1 MAQLGAATY
10 RLMLVTTAD
19 IFEKYDNNVVFCI
32 VGCRFSPEVLVLQWS
47 WSLPRS
53 MRPWGYLRLDSHGLD
68 TVGLVNVTGV
78 FHAAVLEKKRLS
90 RIVTVGAIVRLLQPA
105 RDSGLTT
112 SSLPRC
118 LQHFVRNWKLI
129 YFDNHIQTLFLT
141 ASPYWSLKFIL
152 LRPL

>member
-1 MAQLGAATY
+1 MAQLGAATD

-19 IFEKYDNNVVFCI
+19 VFEKYDNNVVFCI

-78 FHAAVLEKKRLS
+78 FHAAVLEKKTSVANCYCRGDCSFAAAGPRLWTDDVQS
-90 RIVTVGAIVRLLQPA
+90 APLLTTFRQKLKTHLLRQSYPDVVFNSFAIVVLEV
-105 RDSGLTT
+105 S
-112 SSLPRC
+112 
-118 LQHFVRNWKLI
+118 
-129 YFDNHIQTLFLT
+129 
-141 ASPYWSLKFIL
+141 FI
-152 LRPL
+152 